1 MLPIEAE
8 TRLSASSGA
17 APLSQRPVRKLRQK
31 SISTSGSSSTL
42 KKQAHD
48 RSPDLTNEAA
58 LRGLELGKLAGLCVN
73 LNRPGMLLDDD
84 VMAEREAKTGS
95 LARRLS
101 REEGVEYF
109 VPDLRRNPR
118 TVIADAD
125 LHPVTE
131 IFRRRRKLGDVAVVS
146 RLRFAF
152 GRRVE
157 AVRDKVEQNPCDFL
171 RKDVDLATP
180 R

>member
-17 APLSQRPVRKLRQK
+17 APLSQRPVRKSRQK

-42 KKQAHD
+42 KQAHD

-95 LARRLS
+95 LAGLVVKKGLNILS
-101 REEGVEYF
+101 LTSGGF
-109 VPDLRRNPR
+109 PG

-125 LHPVTE
+125 LTRSPRSFVAAAS
-131 IFRRRRKLGDVAVVS
+131 LG
-146 RLRFAF
+146 
-152 GRRVE
+152 
-157 AVRDKVEQNPCDFL
+157 
-171 RKDVDLATP
+171 T
-180 R
+180 